1 MGSTP
6 EPTTT
11 AIVTGWRTR
20 VDPRRGFRRVQGSSI
35 AILQIVVA
43 TTGAYAFAYYVLGHH
58 APLLAA
64 TVCVSSLGI
73 VRDARP
79 RRVFET
85 VLGMLLGILVRSCC
99 SSSPDPG
106 GGSSRSGWV

>member
-20 VDPRRGFRRVQGSSI
+20 VDPRRGLARVQQSSI

-43 TTGAYAFAYYVLGHH
+43 ATGANAV
-58 APLLAA
+58 AA
-64 TVCVSSLGI
+64 
-73 VRDARP
+73 
-79 RRVFET
+79 
-85 VLGMLLGILVRSCC
+85 
-99 SSSPDPG
+99 
-106 GGSSRSGWV
+106 